1 MKTIILTIFT
11 LLTVTTLYSQ
21 GTIKGVTKDKTSK
34 TPLEGVRISITNS
47 NKGAYSKSNGV
58 FEINNLKSG
67 KYNLL
72 ITYLGYKKKEVLNV
86 QVTDG
91 QSLNLTVD
99 LEEME
104 SRLSEDVIVY
114 GASKKAELSKNTPS
128 SVTALNPLEIQ
139 KASRSNQVGNALEG
153 QLGVDVTR
161 NGNSDFQVNTRGFNN
176 STNRRLL
183 ILVDGRDVALQQI
196 GAPEWNSLTY
206 AMEDFQNIE
215 LIRGPAAALYGPNAF
230 NGVLNLRTYAP
241 KDIVGT
247 KVSLLAGDYNTYR
260 ADIRHAGVIDNFSY
274 RVNVGTMGSKNLN
287 KDRKST
293 STDPTQRALD
303 SARIVDYGY
312 AFLWPNAIEQNGVTE
327 DERNS
332 FSYYGAA
339 RLDYQLDNNSHI
351 ETEFGYSQFGNE
363 FMMAGSG
370 RIHVPETS
378 KKFGRLKFVSEKFQA
393 QATYNDRNTL
403 DTMRILAAPPG
414 TIILDHAFDINLDLQ
429 YNETLADNLFFTAGL
444 QGQYM
449 NIDSRGTVFRPDSIE
464 PNFAGVYAQLDYKMS
479 YMFRFVGSARVDRAS
494 IHPTQFSP
502 RVSFMFTPNAEH
514 TFRLTGGRAFQR
526 PNFSELYRRYGF
538 RPALGAMGPIN
549 FRPVQAAINQ
559 YLTDQTGTQQNLDL
573 QLFSNTAPQGSPLG
587 IQPQSLGLGNT
598 NLTVESNNSF
608 EIGYKG
614 VITNSLSVNVE
625 AYYAR
630 LQNFIS
636 GFLPGAND
644 QYKSWSSASVLS
656 PELVQYSSAIDSIVY
671 SALPTAFDK
680 SRLSTIDGKPAF
692 VISNANIG
700 LIENY
705 GVDLGISYFVTKNLE
720 LQANYSY
727 FGFNLLDARTTNPF
741 LISGFELISANTS
754 PNRVNISASYTEPRV
769 FDITI
774 QYRYVDSFT
783 WLAGD
788 FRGEVPSYGIVN
800 LNGGY
805 QISDNL
811 KAGFNV
817 YNLFNV
823 KHFQI
828 LGGTLIPRLANV
840 SLSYTI

>member
-1 MKTIILTIFT
+1 MKTIFIVLITFFIATSLF
-11 LLTVTTLYSQ
+11 SQ
-21 GTIKGVTKDKTSK
+21 SAIKGIIKDKTSN

-47 NKGAYSKSNGV
+47 NKGTISKKNGE
-58 FEINNLKSG
+58 FSIPNLKAGS
-67 KYNLL
+67 YNLL
-72 ITYLGYKKKEVLNV
+72 VTYLGYKKREFPNV
-86 QVTDG
+86 TVTEG
-91 QSLNLTVD
+91 QNLNLTID

-104 SRLSEDVIVY
+104 SRFTEDVIVY
-114 GASKKAELSKNTPS
+114 GASKKAELAKNTPS
-128 SVTALNPLEIQ
+128 AVTALNQVEIQ
-139 KASRSNQVGNALEG
+139 KAARSNQVGNALEG

-161 NGNSDFQVNTRGFNN
+161 NGNADFQVNTRGFNN

-196 GAPEWNSLTY
+196 GAPEWNSLTFP
-206 AMEDFQNIE
+206 MEDFENIE

-230 NGVLNLRTYAP
+230 NGVLNLRTFAP

-247 KVSLLAGDYNTYR
+247 KVSLLGGDYNTYR
-260 ADIRHAGVIDNFSY
+260 ADVRHAGVIDDFSY
-274 RVNVGTMGSKNLN
+274 RVNVGTMGSRNLN
-287 KDRKST
+287 RDRKA
-293 STDPTQRALD
+293 TDPTQRASD
-303 SARIVDYGY
+303 STRIVNDGY
-312 AFLWPNAIEQNGVTE
+312 EWLWPNAIEQNGIS
-327 DERNS
+327 DEQRNS

-339 RLDYQLDNNSHI
+339 RLDYQLNQTSHL
-351 ETEFGYSQFGNE
+351 ESEFGYTQFGNE
-363 FMMAGSG
+363 FMMAGAG
-370 RIHVPETS
+370 RIHVPKTS
-378 KKFGRLKFVSEKFQA
+378 KKFGRLKFVSDKFQG

-414 TIILDHAFDINLDLQ
+414 TIILDHAYDINVDLQ
-429 YNETLADNLFFTAGL
+429 YNESLADNLSLTAGL

-449 NIDSRGTVFRPDSIE
+449 HIDSRGTVFRPDSINA
-464 PNFAGVYAQLDYKMS
+464 NFAGAYAQLDFKATNDL
-479 YMFRFVGSARVDRAS
+479 RIVGSARVDRAS

-502 RVSFMFTPNAEH
+502 RVSVIYTPSAEH

-549 FRPVQAAINQ
+549 FRPVQAAVNQ
-559 YLTDQTGTQQNLDL
+559 FLTNQTGQTQDVNLGLFSPTQQGL
-573 QLFSNTAPQGSPLG
+573 LG

-608 EIGYKG
+608 EIGYRG
-614 VITNSLSVNVE
+614 VIGNNITVNVE
-625 AYYAR
+625 AYYSR

-636 GFLPGAND
+636 GFLPGANE
-644 QYKSWSSASVLS
+644 QYKSWTSASTLS
-656 PELVQYSSAIDSIVY
+656 PELAQYASAVDSIVY
-671 SALPTAFDK
+671 STFSSNFDK
-680 SRLSTIDGKPAF
+680 ARLSTVDGKPAF

-700 LIENY
+700 LIENF
-705 GVDLGISYFVTKNLE
+705 GVDMGISYFPIKNLE

-727 FGFNLLDARTTNPF
+727 FDFNLLDAKTTNPF
-741 LISGFELISANTS
+741 LISGFDIISANTS
-754 PNRVNISASYTEPRV
+754 PNRVNLSATYSEPRL

-774 QYRYVDSFT
+774 QYRFVDSFT

-805 QISDNL
+805 QFSDNL

-828 LGGTLIPRLANV
+828 LGGTLVPRLANV